1 MLFDRAARD
10 PEGLALDD
18 GTRRRSW
25 AELADRTTRLANWLR
40 DEVGLRPG
48 EHLACLL
55 DNRAEGIELV
65 VGAMLAGAWI
75 TPVNRHLTA
84 DEIAYV
90 ARDSGARLL
99 FFDDAHA
106 AVAAAAADVRVVR
119 VGAELDA
126 ALAAAS
132 DAPVDLDGPAGG
144 SMIY

>member
-25 AELADRTTRLANWLR
+25 AELADRATRLANWLR
-40 DEVGLRPG
+40 GEVGLRPG
-48 EHLACLL
+48 DRLACLL

-65 VGAMLAGAWI
+65 IGAILAGAWI

-84 DEIAYV
+84 GEIEYV

-99 FFDDAHA
+99 VVDDAHA
-106 AVAAAAADVRVVR
+106 ALAAAAGAAPLVRA
-119 VGAELDA
+119 GAELDA
-126 ALAAAS
+126 AL
-132 DAPVDLDGPAGG
+132 
-144 SMIY
+144 